1 MITQL
6 ARVFQAMKKAWGN
19 VNRLVVSRWLKYAFS
34 RFLLFNF
41 APIYIKDHNFAL
53 IVFPGVDEST
63 TCGIEA
69 HGVLIQNSIP
79 LPGCAFF
86 LDLAL

>member
-1 MITQL
+1 M
-6 ARVFQAMKKAWGN
+6 
-19 VNRLVVSRWLKYAFS
+19 SRWIKYAFS

-79 LPGCAFF
+79 FPGIQNSIPFPGCAFF
-86 LDLAL
+86 LNLALLFYLERLES